1 MIEVNTKQEKNR
13 TSNQSTS
20 LKWLAIVVSFLV
32 VGGGGVGVGIWISSK
47 DQTELKAQEKKNEH
61 EESEEDHGK
70 IILEADSV
78 TALGIDVEVV
88 QSKPLTTEFT
98 VTGTV
103 EANEYQVQNI
113 TPLVSGVVSEVFVRL
128 GDHVK
133 KGQPIIVLSSPEA
146 ASLHGRL
153 HEAETREQLAEKE
166 LERVMKVENKAGIL
180 KAKANMEKAEAD
192 LERLS
197 LLEKKGIAAKK
208 DVIAAKTEHRRAT
221 AEYEY
226 QSDIALNREI
236 AKAVA
241 ELETAKAELS
251 HIRSGLRSIGAL
263 KGEHANK
270 DSHDTAKVVLSTPMA
285 GTVIGRTVNPG
296 IGVSAGKS
304 LITIADLSNVW
315 IIANV
320 PESQIEYLRLG
331 QPAKVQTSTLRKNTI
346 LGRVAYIDPRL
357 DGETRTAKVRIEVE
371 NRLNLLKVDSFVEVV
386 ITTTQEI
393 NSPSKSIW
401 VIEDAIQKVQDRSV
415 VFVKRSE
422 NSFEMQ
428 EVVIGRKQGV
438 YVEVKKGLIGGD
450 RVVAKGAFKLKSIIL
465 KEEIGEGHGH

>member
-1 MIEVNTKQEKNR
+1 MNIKQEKNR
-13 TSNQSTS
+13 THSQSTG
-20 LKWLAIVVSFLV
+20 LKWLAIIVSLLV
-32 VGGGGVGVGIWISSK
+32 VGGGGVGAGIWISSK
-47 DQTELKAQEKKNEH
+47 DQNELKAHEEQHES

-70 IILEADSV
+70 INLMPDSV
-78 TALGIDVEVV
+78 KQLGIDVETVED
-88 QSKPLTTEFT
+88 KPLTTDFV

-133 KGQPIIVLSSPEA
+133 KGQPIVVLSSPEA
-146 ASLHGRL
+146 AQLHGKL
-153 HEAETREQLAEKE
+153 HEADTRVKLADRE
-166 LERVMKVENKAGIL
+166 LERVKKVENKAGIL

-197 LLEKKGIAAKK
+197 LLEQKGIAAKK
-208 DVIAAKTEHRRAT
+208 DVIAAQTEHKRAT

-236 AKAVA
+236 AKAQA
-241 ELETAKAELS
+241 EFETAKAELS

-263 KGEHANK
+263 KGEHVNE
-270 DSHDTAKVVLSTPMA
+270 DSHDTSKVVLSTPMT

-296 IGVSAGKS
+296 IGVSAGKP

-320 PESQIEYLRLG
+320 PESQIRLLQIG
-331 QPAKVQTSTLRKNTI
+331 QQAMVRTSTLRNSNI
-346 LGRVAYIDPRL
+346 SGRITYIDPQL
-357 DGETRTAKVRIEVE
+357 EEETRTAKVRIEVE
-371 NRLNLLKVDSFVEVV
+371 NPRNLLKVDSFVEVA
-386 ITTTQEI
+386 ITTE
-393 NSPSKSIW
+393 SPVKQKTKNTWIK
-401 VIEDAIQKVQDRSV
+401 EDAIQQIKEQAV
-415 VFVKRSE
+415 VFVNRSP
-422 NSFEMQ
+422 NIFEMQ
-428 EVVIGRKQGV
+428 KVTVGRKQGR
-438 YVEVKKGLIGGD
+438 YVEITKGLIAGD
-450 RVVAKGAFKLKSIIL
+450 QAVVKGAFKLKAMIL